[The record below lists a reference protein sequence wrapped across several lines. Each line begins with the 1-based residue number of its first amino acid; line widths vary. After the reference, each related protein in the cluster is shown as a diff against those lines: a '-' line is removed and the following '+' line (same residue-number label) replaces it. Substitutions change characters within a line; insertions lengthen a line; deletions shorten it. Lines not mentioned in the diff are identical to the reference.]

1 MSTYDI
7 QKVDS
12 SPLLERSF
20 SRNSLHAVIT
30 SVRRR
35 LWGSSSKSSCT
46 RSLAMVLTCSKNR
59 LTVPRSLGSLF
70 SSHFANSLHAYPT
83 RPSYTHLWALTALL
97 YCFPSRTPLMEPY
110 ATIWDSI
117 SSISFKPQSPSR
129 LPRIEN
135 TFHNVWN
142 VPFLKIMF
150 EKHSSF
156 QLISHAL
163 AYNAWSMTTTIEF
176 KHSFFSYLFGL
187 VQYFKHSF
195 QVAGGGIYRWK
206 VLDEIL
212 QYRHFVPRLDV
223 KPCPAGYLLITCIN
237 LSTYMILLLACLLAL
252 LRHVHCLHDFLW

>member
-1 MSTYDI
+1 MLSKKSGIWHSYPYTRSTMESSFEWRGDADLSYLLVTHAKIPKTTPSTMSTYDI

-110 ATIWDSI
+110 ATI
-117 SSISFKPQSPSR
+117 
-129 LPRIEN
+129 
-135 TFHNVWN
+135 
-142 VPFLKIMF
+142 
-150 EKHSSF
+150 
-156 QLISHAL
+156 
-163 AYNAWSMTTTIEF
+163 
-176 KHSFFSYLFGL
+176 
-187 VQYFKHSF
+187 
-195 QVAGGGIYRWK
+195 
-206 VLDEIL
+206 
-212 QYRHFVPRLDV
+212 
-223 KPCPAGYLLITCIN
+223 
-237 LSTYMILLLACLLAL
+237 
-252 LRHVHCLHDFLW
+252 